1 MNDILISIIENK
13 INESKVEYRKDMK
26 GVIEN
31 LYRVT
36 LNEKDKYGFHK
47 NIDIIIDPI
56 HYDGSEDRSKRIIDM
71 INKEFKH
78 KYGIK

>member
-47 NIDIIIDPI
+47 NNSLYFFTCANNNRNI
-56 HYDGSEDRSKRIIDM
+56 
-71 INKEFKH
+71 
-78 KYGIK
+78 